1 MEKETYNGNVLQ
13 NPKYKKQQD
22 VSIHHQI
29 AMENA
34 GIAEP
39 MAKFHGKQG
48 HGFAAE
54 RANNLLD
61 RIHGLEASVTGDG
74 NAPNGDD
81 RMVEGCLIQTK
92 YCQTAAESVNAAFRN
107 GTYRYIDSKGNFM
120 QLEVPKDQYNEA
132 VQHMR
137 RKIEKGQV
145 PGTNNP
151 DDATKIVRQGNVDYA
166 TAKRIA
172 KAGNIDSLT
181 FDAAHGAIIATTAMG
196 ISATITF
203 AQAVWRGEDV
213 SKALEISI
221 CSGIK
226 AGGIAFASSV
236 LTAQLARMGLNKMLM
251 APSVELVKIM
261 PSSIRHRM
269 VNTLRDAANI
279 NSKIYGQAA
288 TNNLAKSLRAN
299 IAAAAIT
306 VVVMSAGDISDY
318 FQNKISGKQLF
329 KNVSTVASGVVG
341 GYLGAAAG
349 FALGGPL
356 GAFAMGLIGGTL
368 STEATKKLMDEFIED
383 DAVEMVS
390 ILNQQIILLAQE
402 YLLSEEE
409 LKIVVD
415 ELQDVLK
422 SGALLYMYA
431 SEDRVAFANELLT
444 KAIEDVIKWR
454 VNIVLPN
461 NEEMMKSIGVVFD
474 KAQKVNGL
482 SEYAITVELDSKKIG
497 EKLLG
502 RDLPERAARKAWYV
516 TRQMNVISQ
525 RQEFFLHKIVTDEK
539 EYRERTLVLQQEIDA
554 YKEEVRLLLEGTE
567 DGK

>member
-1 MEKETYNGNVLQ
+1 MEKEPYEGNVLQ
-13 NPKYKKQQD
+13 NPKYKKQQE
-22 VSIHHQI
+22 IFNTQQI
-29 AMENA
+29 VVENA
-34 GIAEP
+34 GNAEP

-54 RANNLLD
+54 RVNNLLD
-61 RIHGLEASVTGDG
+61 RVHGREAIVVGDG
-74 NAPNGDD
+74 NAPNGAD
-81 RMVEGCLIQTK
+81 RMVDGSLIQTK

-120 QLEVPKDQYNEA
+120 QLEVPKDQYSEA
-132 VQHMR
+132 VQYMR
-137 RKIEKGQV
+137 RKIEQGQV
-145 PGTNNP
+145 PGTQNP

-166 TAKRIA
+166 TAKKIA

-236 LTAQLARMGLNKMLM
+236 MTAQFARLGLNKMLM
-251 APSVELVKIM
+251 APSVKLVQMI
-261 PSSIRHRM
+261 PSSVRHGM
-269 VNTLRDAANI
+269 VNTLRDAAKI

-288 TNNLAKSLRAN
+288 SNNLAKSLRAN

-306 VVVMSAGDISDY
+306 VVVMSAGDISDF
-318 FQNKISGKQLF
+318 FQKKISGKQLF
-329 KNVSTVASGVVG
+329 KNVSTIASGIVG
-341 GYLGAAAG
+341 GYIGYAAG
-349 FALGGPL
+349 LALGGPL

-383 DAVEMVS
+383 DAVEMVA
-390 ILNQQIILLAQE
+390 ILNQQIIVLAQE

-409 LKIVVD
+409 LAIVVD
-415 ELQDVLK
+415 ELQDVLRA
-422 SGALLYMYA
+422 GALLYMYA
-431 SEDRVAFANELLT
+431 SEDRTVFANELLT

-454 VNIVLPN
+454 VKIVLPN
-461 NEEMMKSIGVVFD
+461 NEEMLRSIGVVFD
-474 KAQKVNGL
+474 KAQSVNGL
-482 SEYAITVELDSKKIG
+482 SEYSMAEQLDSKKIG
-497 EKLLG
+497 KRLLG
-502 RDLPERAARKAWYV
+502 RDLSERAARKAWYV

-525 RQEFFLHKIVTDEK
+525 QQEFFLQQMVADEK
-539 EYRERTLVLQQEIDA
+539 EYKERSLVIQREIDD
-554 YKEEVRLLLEGTE
+554 YKAEISMLLEGTK